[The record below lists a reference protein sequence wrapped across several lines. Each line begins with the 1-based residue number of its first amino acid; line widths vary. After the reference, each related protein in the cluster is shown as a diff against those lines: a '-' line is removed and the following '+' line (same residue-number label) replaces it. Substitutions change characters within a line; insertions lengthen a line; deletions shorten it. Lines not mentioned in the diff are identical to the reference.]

1 MLFRTPEL
9 QQSLSSGE
17 DCKDQV
23 QELVDSLN
31 LMQADPV
38 QMEEGN
44 YIALHEIVANA
55 RKLTAQLR
63 CQRGCV
69 YEVDTS
75 IAVGDNYDNTK
86 MTDIQFIDDDDGD
99 GDDATRELPVVTSV
113 IANAIVRRRAPG
125 SSEVDDYLSKAHV
138 IVSMPE

>member
-86 MTDIQFIDDDDGD
+86 MTDIQFSDDDGD
-99 GDDATRELPVVTSV
+99 GDDSTRELPVVTSV

>member
-1 MLFRTPEL
+1 MLFHTPEL
-9 QQSLSSGE
+9 QQSLSSGQ
-17 DCKDQV
+17 DCEDQV
-23 QELVDSLN
+23 KELVDSLN
-31 LMQADPV
+31 LLQADPV
-38 QMEEGN
+38 EMEEGN
-44 YIALHEIVANA
+44 YIALHGIVASA
-55 RKLTAQLR
+55 RRLAAQLR

-75 IAVGDNYDNTK
+75 IAVGDYYDNTK

-99 GDDATRELPVVTSV
+99 GDDAAKEPPVVTSV